1 MACTKDDW
9 SSWLAAHG
17 AALVLFARQWLPAA
31 ADAEDVVQEAF
42 VRFWRARQRADD
54 PTAFLY
60 VCVRHCAQDWLR
72 ARRRRIARE
81 AVVARTESVGDTLF
95 VAGPERDECR
105 AAIEAALSNLPE
117 DQRTVLVLK
126 VWGGLTFPQIAE
138 TLEIPA
144 NTAASRYRYA
154 LDKLRGLLAEA
165 RVP

>member
-1 MACTKDDW
+1 MTSTTDDW

-17 AALVLFARQWLPAA
+17 AALVLFARQWLPAV

-60 VCVRHCAQDWLR
+60 ACVRRSALDWLR
-72 ARRRRIARE
+72 SHRRRVARE
-81 AVVARTESVGDTLF
+81 VVVARNESIGDRLF
-95 VAGPERDECR
+95 VAGPERDERR
-105 AAIEAALSNLPE
+105 AAIEAALANLPE

-154 LDKLRGLLAEA
+154 LDKLRILLAEA